1 MAMRFQYGGRRE
13 NQSGIALVVVLW
25 VVFLLAIM
33 VQSFSADVKTNLQI
47 TRNLVENGQA
57 RAMADGAVHR
67 AIDILIRKRKERTPV
82 FDAQPLQM
90 TGPEGSIEVDIQD
103 EAGRIDLNT
112 APNALLAGLFR
123 SVGVLEDKAKSL
135 VDAIADWRDPDSL
148 RRLHGAEDSDYR
160 QANLR
165 YWAKDRPFESVDELM
180 LVLGM
185 TPDIF
190 EAVAPALTVFSGK
203 RGIDVRAAP
212 VQALR
217 ALAPH
222 DPDGVSRFLGAR
234 RGLETAALNSAFRD
248 LRISRRFISTSS
260 RVTFSIRATARTK
273 TGAVF
278 VRGAVVRLTPR
289 GKLPYIIL
297 DWR

>member
-1 MAMRFQYGGRRE
+1 MRIQYEGRRR

-47 TRNLVENGQA
+47 TRNLIENSKA
-57 RAMADGAVHR
+57 RAMADGAVYH
-67 AIDILIRKRKERTPV
+67 AIDILIRKRKEKTPV
-82 FDAQPLQM
+82 FDPQPIRM
-90 TGPEGSIEVDIQD
+90 KDPEGSIEVDIQD
-103 EAGRIDLNT
+103 EAGKIDLNT

-123 SVGVLEDKAKSL
+123 SVGVAEDKARNL

-148 RRLHGAEDSDYR
+148 HRLHGAEDSDYR
-160 QANLR
+160 RANLR
-165 YWAKDRPFESVDELM
+165 YGAKDYPFEWVDELS

-185 TPDIF
+185 THDIF
-190 EAVAPALTVFSGK
+190 EAVAPALTVYSGK

-217 ALAPH
+217 ALAP
-222 DPDGVSRFLGAR
+222 DDRDGVSTFLEAR
-234 RGLETAALNSAFRD
+234 RGLETTALNAAFRD

-260 RVTFSIRATARTK
+260 RITFSIRATARTK

-278 VRGAVVRLTPR
+278 VRSAVVRLTPR